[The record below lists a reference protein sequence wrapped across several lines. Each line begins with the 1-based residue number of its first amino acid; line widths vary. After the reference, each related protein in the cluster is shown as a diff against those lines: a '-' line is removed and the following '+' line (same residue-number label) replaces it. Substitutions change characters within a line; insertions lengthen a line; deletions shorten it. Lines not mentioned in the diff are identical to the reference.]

1 MPNPSLTCDYCAA
14 RNPSGGTRCVA
25 CGAPL
30 PLPKPPVTK
39 ITRVETPV
47 APPPAFTPP
56 AEPIGE
62 ELKKAAG
69 AIGSTIGAL
78 SIGTYLLRT
87 AAEAVAIAVS
97 AFIIGLNAGSAP
109 TNLGNN
115 TLFILLAAGG
125 GGLIGLCVG
134 LVSKR
139 VVWTLLS
146 APFGALLGTVA
157 AIFLGLNQPRQPWMA
172 VFTLGGAVLF
182 ALLGSY
188 RSSGGLIPCY
198 QRIRPFLGLVGG
210 LVFGLLGYAAGFKVH

>member
-1 MPNPSLTCDYCAA
+1 MPNPSLTCDYCASH
-14 RNPSGGTRCVA
+14 NPIGETRCVA

-30 PLPKPPVTK
+30 PLPSPPVTK
-39 ITRVETPV
+39 ITRVETPIT
-47 APPPAFTPP
+47 PPPAFSTP

-109 TNLGNN
+109 TNLHGN
-115 TLFILLAAGG
+115 TLYFLLALGG
-125 GGLIGLCVG
+125 GGLVGLCIG

-157 AIFLGLNQPRQPWMA
+157 AIFLQLNQPRQPWMA
-172 VFTLGGAVLF
+172 IFALGGAVLL

-198 QRIRPFLGLVGG
+198 QRLRPFLGLAGG
-210 LVFGLLGYAAGFKVH
+210 LVFGLLGYAAGFKVY

>member
-1 MPNPSLTCDYCAA
+1 MPNPFLTCDYCATHNSVGSA
-14 RNPSGGTRCVA
+14 RCAA

-30 PLPKPPVTK
+30 PLPKPPVTV
-39 ITRVETPV
+39 ITRMETPV
-47 APPPAFTPP
+47 APPPTFTPP
-56 AEPIGE
+56 SEPIGE

-78 SIGTYLLRT
+78 SIGTILLRT

-109 TNLGNN
+109 INLGNN
-115 TLFILLAAGG
+115 SLYLLLAAGG
-125 GGLIGLCVG
+125 GGLVGLCVG

-157 AIFLGLNQPRQPWMA
+157 AILLGFNVPRQPWMA
-172 VFTLGGAVLF
+172 LFALGGAVLF

-188 RSSGGLIPCY
+188 RSSGGLLPCY
-198 QRIRPFLGLVGG
+198 QRIRPFLGLIGG
-210 LVFGLLGYAAGFKVH
+210 LIFGLLGYAAGFKVY